1 MVMDN
6 LEVKPMSAY
15 GCINLQSALNIQQAD
30 VEERVIE
37 IRLEKGFAL
46 MEASLQ
52 SKTVLTKVFLEA

>member
-37 IRLEKGFAL
+37 IRLEKVITQVK
-46 MEASLQ
+46 SLILLG
-52 SKTVLTKVFLEA
+52 KEVN